1 MAVLGF
7 SKLDAVNL
15 CMRAAGFGRVA
26 ALDPGGASDH
36 AIAED
41 VLDEVSQQVQYEGLE
56 ENTVKCKVYTLD
68 GSGKLVLDS
77 STLRIIPAGKDS
89 QRQLVIR
96 GDDLYDADNDTD
108 VIGTP
113 TTGTVHL
120 TWIKELSFEDLA
132 PASKKYIARL
142 AAIEFQRRIQGSP
155 EKDAMLSQEATRAEL
170 TVGKFVPPV
179 NNSRPVNVLADPRT
193 AVQMGESPAMRRGQ

>member
-26 ALDPGGASDH
+26 ALDTGGASDH

-41 VLDEVSQQVQYEGLE
+41 VLDEVSQQIQYEGLE

-68 GSGKLVLDS
+68 GSGKLALDS
-77 STLRIIPAGKDS
+77 STLRIIPAGKDA

-142 AAIEFQRRIQGSP
+142 AAVEFQRRTQGSP
-155 EKDAMLSQEATRAEL
+155 EKDAVLSQEATRAEV
-170 TVGKFVPPV
+170 TVGKYVPPV
-179 NNSRPVNVLADPRT
+179 NSVRPVNVLADPAT
-193 AVQMGESPAMRRGQ
+193 AVRMGASPAMQRGQ

>member
-7 SKLDAVNL
+7 SKLEAVNL
-15 CMRAAGFGRVA
+15 CLRAAGFGRVA
-26 ALDPGGASDH
+26 ALDPGGASEQ

-41 VLDEVSQQVQYEGLE
+41 VLNEISEQVQYEGLE

-77 STLRIIPAGKDS
+77 STLRVIPAGKDA

-120 TWIKELSFEDLA
+120 TWIKEMSFEDLA

-142 AAIEFQRRIQGSP
+142 AAVEFQRRRVGSP
-155 EKDAMLSQEATRAEL
+155 EKDATLSNEAVRSEA
-170 TVGKFVPPV
+170 TVGKYVAP
-179 NNSRPVNVLADPRT
+179 NNTVRPVNVLADPRMAAVTT
-193 AVQMGESPAMRRGQ
+193 ASPFAGQRQ

>member
-7 SKLDAVNL
+7 SKLEAVNL
-15 CMRAAGFGRVA
+15 CLRAAGMGRIA
-26 ALDPGGASDH
+26 ALDPGGASDG

-41 VLDEVSQQVQYEGLE
+41 VLNEISEQVQYEGLE
-56 ENTVKCKVYTLD
+56 ENTVKCKVLTLD
-68 GSGKLVLDS
+68 GSGKYVLGS

-89 QRQLVIR
+89 NRQLVIR

-120 TWIKELSFEDLA
+120 TVITELSFEDLS
-132 PASKKYIARL
+132 PASKKFIARL
-142 AAIEFQRRIQGSP
+142 AAVEFQRRKVGSP
-155 EKDAMLSQEATRAEL
+155 DKDAVLSSEAQRSETM
-170 TVGKFVPPV
+170 VGKYAPP
-179 NNSRPVNVLADPRT
+179 NNALRPVNVLADPRAAAVAT
-193 AVQMGESPAMRRGQ
+193 ASPFAGGRQ